1 MHLPRR
7 RHIERSGLFFR
18 LNGHHL
24 LHHRSMHKNFNVVL
38 PLADLLLGTL
48 LLRSK
53 IAFPQPV
60 GPAVP
65 NLQPLTE
72 PRT

>member
-1 MHLPRR
+1 
-7 RHIERSGLFFR
+7 
-18 LNGHHL
+18 
-24 LHHRSMHKNFNVVL
+24 VVL

-60 GPAVP
+60 GPTVP
-65 NLQPLTE
+65 NLQPLTQT
-72 PRT
+72 RT